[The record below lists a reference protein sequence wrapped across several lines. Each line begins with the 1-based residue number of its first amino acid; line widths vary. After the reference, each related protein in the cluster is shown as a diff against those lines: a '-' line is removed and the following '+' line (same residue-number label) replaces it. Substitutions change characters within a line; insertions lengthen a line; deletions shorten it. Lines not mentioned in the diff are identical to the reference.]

1 MDLQDIIK
9 NRKISD
15 SGDDIEYTPTA
26 EKDLSYIDTFL
37 KVISNNNRLNITY
50 SNEARVG
57 YYTPALNTVVLPYYI
72 TKDRDI
78 YILMGSHEI
87 SHVLHTPLEFLD
99 NHDGANS
106 NKHPTVRGVKFNKVL
121 MNCIN
126 IVEDIRIERLIRNKF
141 PGFVAV
147 YERGYTKLF
156 YTLFNTAEDSW
167 DKMHLGDRINHKAK
181 LGKLSRH
188 QLTTYEEGIFR
199 YLKDT
204 KDFNDVIIKSL
215 YLYNILMENE
225 KPNDKE
231 QEEQAEEE
239 CEAEGDNK
247 NTDPDKEDNNP
258 KDSNKPDDDSED
270 EYDSDSEDESDS
282 DSEDESDSDSE
293 DESDSDSED
302 ESNTESDSD
311 SEETED
317 EQDSGEE
324 SIEDIISRLEKT
336 FSETSSDDFSEELLQ
351 KIVDIVDEMG
361 DLDEESMERLST
373 NTLDNAKDDYIDENM
388 NDSQFN
394 FSPNKIEK
402 YNKAVNNP
410 RLIMNKI
417 F

>member
-1 MDLQDIIK
+1 MNLEDIIK
-9 NRKISD
+9 NRKVDD
-15 SGDDIEYTPTA
+15 SGDDIVYTPSA
-26 EKDLSYIDTFL
+26 SKDLSHIDTFL

-57 YYTPALNTVVLPYYI
+57 YYTPALNKVVLPYYI

-99 NHDGANS
+99 NHDGTNS
-106 NKHPTVRGVKFNKVL
+106 NKQPTVRGVKFNKVL

-156 YTLFNTAEDSW
+156 HTLFNMAEDSW
-167 DKMHLGDRINHKAK
+167 DEMHLGDRINHKAK
-181 LGKLSRH
+181 LGKLSKH

-231 QEEQAEEE
+231 QQEQAEEE
-239 CEAEGDNK
+239 CEADGDNK
-247 NTDPDKEDNNP
+247 NTDPDVEDNNP
-258 KDSNKPDDDSED
+258 KDSDEPGDGTSDDS
-270 EYDSDSEDESDS
+270 
-282 DSEDESDSDSE
+282 
-293 DESDSDSED
+293 
-302 ESNTESDSD
+302 NGN
-311 SEETED
+311 SEEEGDNKDSGETD
-317 EQDSGEE
+317 KDASDSGEE
-324 SIEDIISRLEKT
+324 SIEDIISKLEKT
-336 FSETSSDDFSEELLQ
+336 FGEVSSDDFSEDLLQ
-351 KIVDIVDEMG
+351 KIVDIVDNMG
-361 DLDEESMERLST
+361 ELDEESMERLST
-373 NTLDNAKDDYIDENM
+373 NTLDNAKDEYIDKNI
-388 NDSQFN
+388 NTDRHNFN
-394 FSPNKIEK
+394 PGKIEK
-402 YNKAVNNP
+402 YDEAVNNP

>member
-26 EKDLSYIDTFL
+26 AKDLSYIDTFL

-57 YYTPALNTVVLPYYI
+57 YYTPALNKVVLPYYI

-99 NHDGANS
+99 NHDGTNS

-156 YTLFNTAEDSW
+156 YTLFNMAEDSW

-181 LGKLSRH
+181 LGKLSKH

-231 QEEQAEEE
+231 QQEQAEEE

-258 KDSNKPDDDSED
+258 KDSD
-270 EYDSDSEDESDS
+270 EPADDSEDESD
-282 DSEDESDSDSE
+282 
-293 DESDSDSED
+293 
-302 ESNTESDSD
+302 NESDSD
-311 SEETED
+311 SEETEDERDSGESDSD

-324 SIEDIISRLEKT
+324 SIEDIISKLEKT
-336 FSETSSDDFSEELLQ
+336 FGETSSDDFSEELLQ
-351 KIVDIVDEMG
+351 KIVDIVDKME

-373 NTLDNAKDDYIDENM
+373 NTLDNAKDEYIDENM
-388 NDSQFN
+388 SASQFN
-394 FSPNKIEK
+394 FNPSKIEQ
-402 YNKAVNNP
+402 YNNVVNNP

>member
-1 MDLQDIIK
+1 M
-9 NRKISD
+9 
-15 SGDDIEYTPTA
+15 
-26 EKDLSYIDTFL
+26 
-37 KVISNNNRLNITY
+37 
-50 SNEARVG
+50 
-57 YYTPALNTVVLPYYI
+57 PYYI

-99 NHDGANS
+99 NHDGTNS
-106 NKHPTVRGVKFNKVL
+106 NKQPTVRGVKFNKVL

-156 YTLFNTAEDSW
+156 HTLFNMAEDSW
-167 DKMHLGDRINHKAK
+167 DEMHLGDRINHKAK
-181 LGKLSRH
+181 LGKLSKH

-231 QEEQAEEE
+231 QQEQAEEE
-239 CEAEGDNK
+239 CEADGDNI
-247 NTDPDKEDNNP
+247 NTDPDVKDNNP
-258 KDSNKPDDDSED
+258 KDSDEPGDGTSDDS
-270 EYDSDSEDESDS
+270 
-282 DSEDESDSDSE
+282 
-293 DESDSDSED
+293 
-302 ESNTESDSD
+302 NGN
-311 SEETED
+311 SEEGGDNKDSGETDED
-317 EQDSGEE
+317 GSDSGEE
-324 SIEDIISRLEKT
+324 SIEDIISKLEKA
-336 FSETSSDDFSEELLQ
+336 FGETSSDDFSEDLLQ
-351 KIVDIVDEMG
+351 KIVDIVDGMEE
-361 DLDEESMERLST
+361 LDEESMERLST
-373 NTLDNAKDDYIDENM
+373 NTLDNAKDEYIDKNI
-388 NDSQFN
+388 NTDRHNFN
-394 FSPNKIEK
+394 PGKIEK
-402 YNKAVNNP
+402 YDKLVNNP

>member
-1 MDLQDIIK
+1 MNLEDIIK
-9 NRKISD
+9 NRKVTD

-26 EKDLSYIDTFL
+26 TKDLSYIDTFL

-57 YYTPALNTVVLPYYI
+57 YYTPALNEVVLPYYI
-72 TKDRDI
+72 TKDRDV

-156 YTLFNTAEDSW
+156 HTLFNMAEDSW

-181 LGKLSRH
+181 LGKLSKH

-231 QEEQAEEE
+231 QQEQAEEE
-239 CEAEGDNK
+239 CEAKGDNK
-247 NTDPDKEDNNP
+247 NTDPDVEDNNP
-258 KDSNKPDDDSED
+258 KDSD
-270 EYDSDSEDESDS
+270 EPGDGSGSDSKG
-282 DSEDESDSDSE
+282 
-293 DESDSDSED
+293 
-302 ESNTESDSD
+302 N

-317 EQDSGEE
+317 NKDSGEMDKDVSDSGEE
-324 SIEDIISRLEKT
+324 SIEDIISKLEKT
-336 FSETSSDDFSEELLQ
+336 FGEVSSDDFSEDLLQ
-351 KIVDIVDEMG
+351 KIVDIVDSMEE
-361 DLDEESMERLST
+361 LDEESMERLSS
-373 NTLDNAKDDYIDENM
+373 NTLDNAKDEYIDKNI
-388 NDSQFN
+388 NDKRLNFN
-394 FSPNKIEK
+394 PGKIEE
-402 YNKAVNNP
+402 YNNVVKNP

>member
-1 MDLQDIIK
+1 MNLEHIIK
-9 NRKISD
+9 NRKVAD
-15 SGDDIEYTPTA
+15 SGDDIEYTPA
-26 EKDLSYIDTFL
+26 PRKDLSYIDTFL

-57 YYTPALNTVVLPYYI
+57 YYTPALNKVVLPYYI
-72 TKDRDI
+72 TKDRDV

-99 NHDGANS
+99 NHDGTNS
-106 NKHPTVRGVKFNKVL
+106 NKQPTVRGVKFNKVL

-156 YTLFNTAEDSW
+156 YTLFNMAEDSW

-181 LGKLSRH
+181 LGKLSKH

-231 QEEQAEEE
+231 QQEQAEEE
-239 CEAEGDNK
+239 CEAKGDNK
-247 NTDPDKEDNNP
+247 NTDPDAEDNNP
-258 KDSNKPDDDSED
+258 KDSDEPGDGTSDDSNGNSGEGED
-270 EYDSDSEDESDS
+270 NKDSDESGNGDS
-282 DSEDESDSDSE
+282 GDSGDADKDAS
-293 DESDSDSED
+293 
-302 ESNTESDSD
+302 
-311 SEETED
+311 
-317 EQDSGEE
+317 DSGEE
-324 SIEDIISRLEKT
+324 SIEDIISKLEKA
-336 FSETSSDDFSEELLQ
+336 FGETSSDDFSEDLLQ
-351 KIVDIVDEMG
+351 KIVDIVDNMEE
-361 DLDEESMERLST
+361 LDKEAMERLST
-373 NTLDNAKDDYIDENM
+373 NTLDNAKDEYINNNINSDQVN
-388 NDSQFN
+388 FN
-394 FSPNKIEK
+394 PGKIEK
-402 YNKAVNNP
+402 YNKAINNP

>member
-1 MDLQDIIK
+1 MRLEDIIK
-9 NRKISD
+9 NRKVVD
-15 SGDDIEYTPTA
+15 SGDDIEYTPSGT
-26 EKDLSYIDTFL
+26 KDLSHIDTFL
-37 KVISNNNRLNITY
+37 KVISNNNRLNIIY

-57 YYTPALNTVVLPYYI
+57 YYTPALNQVVLPYYI
-72 TKDRDI
+72 TKDRDV

-99 NHDGANS
+99 NHDGTNS

-156 YTLFNTAEDSW
+156 HTLFNMAEDSW
-167 DKMHLGDRINHKAK
+167 DEMHLGDRINHKAK
-181 LGKLSRH
+181 LGKLSKH

-231 QEEQAEEE
+231 QQEQAEEE
-239 CEAEGDNK
+239 CEADGENI
-247 NTDPDKEDNNP
+247 NTDPDVEDNNP
-258 KDSNKPDDDSED
+258 KDSVEPGDGTSDDSNGNSGEGGD
-270 EYDSDSEDESDS
+270 NKDSDESGNGDS
-282 DSEDESDSDSE
+282 GDADKDGS
-293 DESDSDSED
+293 
-302 ESNTESDSD
+302 
-311 SEETED
+311 
-317 EQDSGEE
+317 DSGEE
-324 SIEDIISRLEKT
+324 SIEDIISKLEKT
-336 FSETSSDDFSEELLQ
+336 FGETSSDDFSEDLLR
-351 KIVDIVDEMG
+351 KIVDIVDNMEE
-361 DLDEESMERLST
+361 LDEESMERLST
-373 NTLDNAKDDYIDENM
+373 NTLDNAKDEYIDKNI
-388 NDSQFN
+388 NDGRLNFN
-394 FSPNKIEK
+394 PGKIEK
-402 YNKAVNNP
+402 YDDVVNNP

>member
-26 EKDLSYIDTFL
+26 TKDLSYIDTFL

-57 YYTPALNTVVLPYYI
+57 YYMPALNKVVLPYYI

-99 NHDGANS
+99 NHDGTNS

-156 YTLFNTAEDSW
+156 HTLFNMAEDSW

-181 LGKLSRH
+181 LGKLSKH

-231 QEEQAEEE
+231 QQEQAEEE

-258 KDSNKPDDDSED
+258 KDSD
-270 EYDSDSEDESDS
+270 EPADDSEDESD
-282 DSEDESDSDSE
+282 
-293 DESDSDSED
+293 
-302 ESNTESDSD
+302 NESDSD
-311 SEETED
+311 SEETEDERDSGESDSD

-324 SIEDIISRLEKT
+324 SIEDIISKLEKT
-336 FSETSSDDFSEELLQ
+336 FGEISSDDFSEELLQ
-351 KIVDIVDEMG
+351 KIVDIVDKME

-373 NTLDNAKDDYIDENM
+373 NTLDNAKDEYIDENM
-388 NDSQFN
+388 SASQFN
-394 FSPNKIEK
+394 FNPNKIEK
-402 YNKAVNNP
+402 YNDVVNNP

>member
-1 MDLQDIIK
+1 MNLEDIIK
-9 NRKISD
+9 NRKVAD
-15 SGDDIEYTPTA
+15 SGDDIEYTPAAT
-26 EKDLSYIDTFL
+26 KDLSYIDTFL

-57 YYTPALNTVVLPYYI
+57 YYTPALNEVVLPYYI
-72 TKDRDI
+72 TKDRDV

-99 NHDGANS
+99 NHDGTNS

-156 YTLFNTAEDSW
+156 HTLFNMAEDSW

-181 LGKLSRH
+181 LGKLSKH

-225 KPNDKE
+225 KPNDEE
-231 QEEQAEEE
+231 QQEQAEDE
-239 CEAEGDNK
+239 CEAKGDNK
-247 NTDPDKEDNNP
+247 NTDPDVEDNNP
-258 KDSNKPDDDSED
+258 KDSNEPGDGSSNDS
-270 EYDSDSEDESDS
+270 
-282 DSEDESDSDSE
+282 
-293 DESDSDSED
+293 
-302 ESNTESDSD
+302 NGN

-317 EQDSGEE
+317 NKDSSATEDKDSGEMDKDGSDSGEE
-324 SIEDIISRLEKT
+324 SIEDIISKLEKT
-336 FSETSSDDFSEELLQ
+336 FGETSSDDFSEDLLQ
-351 KIVDIVDEMG
+351 KIVDIVDNMEE
-361 DLDEESMERLST
+361 LDEESMERLST
-373 NTLDNAKDDYIDENM
+373 NTLDNAKDEYIDN
-388 NDSQFN
+388 NINAGQLNFN
-394 FSPNKIEK
+394 PGKIEK
-402 YNKAVNNP
+402 YDKVVNNP

>member
-1 MDLQDIIK
+1 MNLEDIIK
-9 NRKISD
+9 NRKVAD
-15 SGDDIEYTPTA
+15 SGDDIEYIPAAT
-26 EKDLSYIDTFL
+26 KDLSYIDTFL

-50 SNEARVG
+50 SNNARVG
-57 YYTPALNTVVLPYYI
+57 YYTPALNEVVLPYYI

-99 NHDGANS
+99 NHDGTNS

-156 YTLFNTAEDSW
+156 HTLFNMAEDSW
-167 DKMHLGDRINHKAK
+167 DEMHLGDRINHKAK
-181 LGKLSRH
+181 LGKLSKH

-215 YLYNILMENE
+215 YLYNILMKNE

-231 QEEQAEEE
+231 QQEQAEDE
-239 CEAEGDNK
+239 CEAKGDNK
-247 NTDPDKEDNNP
+247 NTDPDVEDNNP
-258 KDSNKPDDDSED
+258 KDSD
-270 EYDSDSEDESDS
+270 EPGDGSSSDSKENSEETGDNKDS
-282 DSEDESDSDSE
+282 GETDKDV
-293 DESDSDSED
+293 
-302 ESNTESDSD
+302 SD
-311 SEETED
+311 SEETD
-317 EQDSGEE
+317 KDVSDSGEE
-324 SIEDIISRLEKT
+324 SIEDIISKLEKT
-336 FSETSSDDFSEELLQ
+336 FGETSSDDFSEDLLQ
-351 KIVDIVDEMG
+351 KVVDIVDKMEG
-361 DLDEESMERLST
+361 LDEESMERLST
-373 NTLDNAKDDYIDENM
+373 NTLDNAKDEYISKNI
-388 NDSQFN
+388 NANQLNFN
-394 FSPNKIEK
+394 PGKIEK
-402 YNKAVNNP
+402 YNNVVNNP

>member
-1 MDLQDIIK
+1 MNLEDIIK
-9 NRKISD
+9 NRKVDD
-15 SGDDIEYTPTA
+15 SGDDIVYTPSA
-26 EKDLSYIDTFL
+26 SKDLSHIDTFL

-57 YYTPALNTVVLPYYI
+57 YYTPALNKVVLPYYI

-99 NHDGANS
+99 NHDGTNS
-106 NKHPTVRGVKFNKVL
+106 NKQPTVRGVKFNKVL

-156 YTLFNTAEDSW
+156 HTLFNMAEDSW
-167 DKMHLGDRINHKAK
+167 DEMHLGDRINHKAK
-181 LGKLSRH
+181 LGKLSKH

-231 QEEQAEEE
+231 QQEQAEEE
-239 CEAEGDNK
+239 CEADGDNI
-247 NTDPDKEDNNP
+247 NTDPDVEDNNP
-258 KDSNKPDDDSED
+258 KDSVEPGDGTSDDSNGNSEEGGD
-270 EYDSDSEDESDS
+270 NKDSDESGSGDFG
-282 DSEDESDSDSE
+282 
-293 DESDSDSED
+293 
-302 ESNTESDSD
+302 
-311 SEETED
+311 ETD
-317 EQDSGEE
+317 KDASDSGEE
-324 SIEDIISRLEKT
+324 SIEDIISKLEKA
-336 FSETSSDDFSEELLQ
+336 FGETSSDDFSEDLLQ
-351 KIVDIVDEMG
+351 KIVDIVDGMEE
-361 DLDEESMERLST
+361 LDEESMERLST
-373 NTLDNAKDDYIDENM
+373 NTLDNAKDEYIDKNI
-388 NDSQFN
+388 NTDLHNFN
-394 FSPNKIEK
+394 PGKIEK
-402 YNKAVNNP
+402 YDEVVNNP

>member
-1 MDLQDIIK
+1 MNLEDIIK
-9 NRKISD
+9 NRKVAD
-15 SGDDIEYTPTA
+15 NGDDIEYTPAAT
-26 EKDLSYIDTFL
+26 KDLSHIDTFL

-57 YYTPALNTVVLPYYI
+57 YYTPALNEVVLPYYI
-72 TKDRDI
+72 TKDRDV

-99 NHDGANS
+99 NHDGTNS

-156 YTLFNTAEDSW
+156 HTLFNMAEDSW
-167 DKMHLGDRINHKAK
+167 DNMHLGDRINHKAK
-181 LGKLSRH
+181 LGKLSKH

-231 QEEQAEEE
+231 QEEQAEDE
-239 CEAEGDNK
+239 CEAKGDNK
-247 NTDPDKEDNNP
+247 NTDPDVEDNNP
-258 KDSNKPDDDSED
+258 KDSDEPADGSSNDSKG
-270 EYDSDSEDESDS
+270 
-282 DSEDESDSDSE
+282 
-293 DESDSDSED
+293 
-302 ESNTESDSD
+302 N

-317 EQDSGEE
+317 NKDSGETDDNKDSSTTEDKDSGEMDKDGSDSGEE
-324 SIEDIISRLEKT
+324 SIEDIISKLEKT
-336 FSETSSDDFSEELLQ
+336 FGETSSDDFSEDLLQ
-351 KIVDIVDEMG
+351 KIVDIVDKMG
-361 DLDEESMERLST
+361 ELDEESMERLST
-373 NTLDNAKDDYIDENM
+373 NTLDNAKDEYIDN
-388 NDSQFN
+388 NINAGQLNFN
-394 FSPNKIEK
+394 PGKIEK
-402 YNKAVNNP
+402 YDKVVNNP

>member
-1 MDLQDIIK
+1 MNLEDIIK
-9 NRKISD
+9 NRKVDD
-15 SGDDIEYTPTA
+15 SGDDIVYTPSA
-26 EKDLSYIDTFL
+26 SKDLSHIDTFL

-57 YYTPALNTVVLPYYI
+57 YYTPALNKVVLPYYI

-99 NHDGANS
+99 NHDGTNS

-156 YTLFNTAEDSW
+156 HTLFNMAEDSW
-167 DKMHLGDRINHKAK
+167 DKMHIGDRINHKAK
-181 LGKLSRH
+181 LGKLSKH

-231 QEEQAEEE
+231 QQEHAEEE
-239 CEAEGDNK
+239 CEADGDNI
-247 NTDPDKEDNNP
+247 NTDPDVEDNNP
-258 KDSNKPDDDSED
+258 KDSDEPGDGTSDDSNGNSEEGGD
-270 EYDSDSEDESDS
+270 NKDSDESGNGSNGDS
-282 DSEDESDSDSE
+282 G
-293 DESDSDSED
+293 
-302 ESNTESDSD
+302 
-311 SEETED
+311 ETD
-317 EQDSGEE
+317 KDASDSGEE
-324 SIEDIISRLEKT
+324 SIEDIISKLEKT
-336 FSETSSDDFSEELLQ
+336 FGETSSDDFSEDLLQ
-351 KIVDIVDEMG
+351 KIVDIVDNMEE
-361 DLDEESMERLST
+361 LDEGSMERLST
-373 NTLDNAKDDYIDENM
+373 NTLDNAKDEYIDKNV
-388 NDSQFN
+388 NDGRLNFN
-394 FSPNKIEK
+394 PGKIEK
-402 YNKAVNNP
+402 YDDVVNNP

>member
-1 MDLQDIIK
+1 MNLEDIIK
-9 NRKISD
+9 NRKVDD
-15 SGDDIEYTPTA
+15 SGDDIEYTPSA
-26 EKDLSYIDTFL
+26 SKDLSHIDTFL

-57 YYTPALNTVVLPYYI
+57 YYTPALNKVVLPYYI

-99 NHDGANS
+99 NHDGTNS

-141 PGFVAV
+141 PGFVVV

-156 YTLFNTAEDSW
+156 HTLFNMAEDSW
-167 DKMHLGDRINHKAK
+167 DEMHLGDRINHKAK
-181 LGKLSRH
+181 LGKLSKH

-225 KPNDKE
+225 KHNDKE
-231 QEEQAEEE
+231 QQEQAEEE
-239 CEAEGDNK
+239 CEADGDNI
-247 NTDPDKEDNNP
+247 NTDPDVEDNNP
-258 KDSNKPDDDSED
+258 KDSDEPGDGTSDDSNGNSGEGGD
-270 EYDSDSEDESDS
+270 NKDSDESG
-282 DSEDESDSDSE
+282 
-293 DESDSDSED
+293 
-302 ESNTESDSD
+302 NG
-311 SEETED
+311 
-317 EQDSGEE
+317 DSGEE
-324 SIEDIISRLEKT
+324 SIEDIISKLEKT
-336 FSETSSDDFSEELLQ
+336 FGETSSDDFSEDLLQ
-351 KIVDIVDEMG
+351 KIVDIVDNMG
-361 DLDEESMERLST
+361 ELDKESMERLST
-373 NTLDNAKDDYIDENM
+373 NTLDNAKDEYIDKNISTDRH
-388 NDSQFN
+388 NFN
-394 FSPNKIEK
+394 PGKIEK
-402 YNKAVNNP
+402 YDEVVNNP

>member
-1 MDLQDIIK
+1 MNLEDIIK
-9 NRKISD
+9 NRKVDD
-15 SGDDIEYTPTA
+15 SGDDIVYTPSA
-26 EKDLSYIDTFL
+26 SKDLSHIDTFL

-57 YYTPALNTVVLPYYI
+57 YYTPALNKVVLPYYI

-99 NHDGANS
+99 NHDGTNS

-156 YTLFNTAEDSW
+156 HTLFNMAEDSW

-181 LGKLSRH
+181 LGKLSKH

-231 QEEQAEEE
+231 QQEQAEEE
-239 CEAEGDNK
+239 CEADGDNI
-247 NTDPDKEDNNP
+247 NTDPDVEDNNP
-258 KDSNKPDDDSED
+258 KDSDEPGDGASDDS
-270 EYDSDSEDESDS
+270 
-282 DSEDESDSDSE
+282 
-293 DESDSDSED
+293 
-302 ESNTESDSD
+302 NGN
-311 SEETED
+311 SEEGGDNKDSGETDED
-317 EQDSGEE
+317 GSDSGEE
-324 SIEDIISRLEKT
+324 SIEDIISKLEKT
-336 FSETSSDDFSEELLQ
+336 FGEVSSDDFSEDLLQ
-351 KIVDIVDEMG
+351 KIVDIVDGMEE
-361 DLDEESMERLST
+361 LDEESMERLST
-373 NTLDNAKDDYIDENM
+373 NTLDNAKDEYIDKNI
-388 NDSQFN
+388 NTDRHNFN
-394 FSPNKIEK
+394 PGKIEK
-402 YNKAVNNP
+402 YEEVVNNP

>member
-1 MDLQDIIK
+1 MRLEDIIK
-9 NRKISD
+9 NRKVVDSD
-15 SGDDIEYTPTA
+15 DDIEYTPSAT
-26 EKDLSYIDTFL
+26 KDLSHIDTFL
-37 KVISNNNRLNITY
+37 KVISNNNRLNIIY

-57 YYTPALNTVVLPYYI
+57 YYTPALNQVVLPYYI

-99 NHDGANS
+99 NHDGTNS

-156 YTLFNTAEDSW
+156 HTLFNMAEDSW
-167 DKMHLGDRINHKAK
+167 DEMHLGDRINHKAK
-181 LGKLSRH
+181 LGKLSKH

-231 QEEQAEEE
+231 QQEQAEEE
-239 CEAEGDNK
+239 CEADGDNI
-247 NTDPDKEDNNP
+247 NTDPDVEDNNP
-258 KDSNKPDDDSED
+258 KDSIEPGDGTSDDSNGNSEEGGD
-270 EYDSDSEDESDS
+270 NKDSDESGNGDS
-282 DSEDESDSDSE
+282 GDADKDAS
-293 DESDSDSED
+293 
-302 ESNTESDSD
+302 
-311 SEETED
+311 
-317 EQDSGEE
+317 DSGEE
-324 SIEDIISRLEKT
+324 SIEDIISKLEKT
-336 FSETSSDDFSEELLQ
+336 FGETSSDDFSEDLLR
-351 KIVDIVDEMG
+351 KIVDIVDNMEE
-361 DLDEESMERLST
+361 LDEESMERLST
-373 NTLDNAKDDYIDENM
+373 NTLDNAKDEYIDKNI
-388 NDSQFN
+388 NDGRLNFN
-394 FSPNKIEK
+394 PGKIEK
-402 YNKAVNNP
+402 YDDVVNNP

>member
-1 MDLQDIIK
+1 MNLEYIIK
-9 NRKISD
+9 NRKDAD
-15 SGDDIEYTPTA
+15 SGDDIEYTPAAT
-26 EKDLSYIDTFL
+26 KDLSYIDTFL

-57 YYTPALNTVVLPYYI
+57 YYTPALNKVVLPYYI

-99 NHDGANS
+99 NHDGTNS
-106 NKHPTVRGVKFNKVL
+106 NKQPTVRGVKFNKVL

-156 YTLFNTAEDSW
+156 HTLFNMAEDSW
-167 DKMHLGDRINHKAK
+167 DEMHLGDRINHKAK
-181 LGKLSRH
+181 LGKLSKH

-231 QEEQAEEE
+231 QQEQAEEE
-239 CEAEGDNK
+239 CEADGDNI
-247 NTDPDKEDNNP
+247 NTDPDVKDNNP
-258 KDSNKPDDDSED
+258 KDSDEPGDGTSDDS
-270 EYDSDSEDESDS
+270 
-282 DSEDESDSDSE
+282 
-293 DESDSDSED
+293 
-302 ESNTESDSD
+302 NGN
-311 SEETED
+311 SEEGGDNKDSGETDED
-317 EQDSGEE
+317 GSDSGEE
-324 SIEDIISRLEKT
+324 SIEDIISKLEKA
-336 FSETSSDDFSEELLQ
+336 FGETSSDDFSEDLLQ
-351 KIVDIVDEMG
+351 KIVDIVDGMEE
-361 DLDEESMERLST
+361 LDEESMERLST
-373 NTLDNAKDDYIDENM
+373 NTLDNAKDEYIDKNI
-388 NDSQFN
+388 NTDRHNFN
-394 FSPNKIEK
+394 PGKIEK
-402 YNKAVNNP
+402 YDKLVNNP

>member
-1 MDLQDIIK
+1 MNLEDIIK
-9 NRKISD
+9 NRKVDD
-15 SGDDIEYTPTA
+15 SGDDIVYTPSA
-26 EKDLSYIDTFL
+26 SKDLSHIDTFL

-57 YYTPALNTVVLPYYI
+57 YYTPALNKVVLPYYI

-99 NHDGANS
+99 NHDGTNS

-156 YTLFNTAEDSW
+156 NTLFNMAEDSW
-167 DKMHLGDRINHKAK
+167 DEMHLGDRINHKAK
-181 LGKLSRH
+181 LGKLSKH

-231 QEEQAEEE
+231 QQEQAEEE
-239 CEAEGDNK
+239 CEADGDNI
-247 NTDPDKEDNNP
+247 NTDPDVEDNNP
-258 KDSNKPDDDSED
+258 KDSDEPGDGTSDDSNGNSEEGGD
-270 EYDSDSEDESDS
+270 NKDSDESGNDS
-282 DSEDESDSDSE
+282 NGDSG
-293 DESDSDSED
+293 
-302 ESNTESDSD
+302 
-311 SEETED
+311 ETD
-317 EQDSGEE
+317 KDATGSGEE
-324 SIEDIISRLEKT
+324 SIEDIISKLEKT
-336 FSETSSDDFSEELLQ
+336 FGETSSDDFSEDLLQ
-351 KIVDIVDEMG
+351 KIVDIVDNMG
-361 DLDEESMERLST
+361 ELDEESMERLST
-373 NTLDNAKDDYIDENM
+373 NTLDNAKDEYIDKNIDTDRH
-388 NDSQFN
+388 NFN
-394 FSPNKIEK
+394 PGKIEK
-402 YNKAVNNP
+402 YDEVVNNP

>member
-1 MDLQDIIK
+1 MNLEHIIK
-9 NRKISD
+9 NRKVAD
-15 SGDDIEYTPTA
+15 SGDDIEYTPAPT
-26 EKDLSYIDTFL
+26 KDLSYIDTFL

-57 YYTPALNTVVLPYYI
+57 YYTPALNKVVLPYYI
-72 TKDRDI
+72 TKDRDV

-99 NHDGANS
+99 NHDGTNS

-156 YTLFNTAEDSW
+156 YTLFNMAEDSW

-181 LGKLSRH
+181 LGKLSKH

-225 KPNDKE
+225 KHNDKE
-231 QEEQAEEE
+231 QQEQAEEE
-239 CEAEGDNK
+239 CEAKGDNK
-247 NTDPDKEDNNP
+247 NTDPDVEDNNP
-258 KDSNKPDDDSED
+258 KDSDEPGDGTSDDSNGNSGEGED
-270 EYDSDSEDESDS
+270 NKDSDESGNGDS
-282 DSEDESDSDSE
+282 GDSGDADKDAS
-293 DESDSDSED
+293 
-302 ESNTESDSD
+302 
-311 SEETED
+311 
-317 EQDSGEE
+317 DSGEE
-324 SIEDIISRLEKT
+324 SIEDIISKLEKA
-336 FSETSSDDFSEELLQ
+336 FGETSSDDFSEDLLQ
-351 KIVDIVDEMG
+351 KIVDIVDNMEE
-361 DLDEESMERLST
+361 LDKESMERLST
-373 NTLDNAKDDYIDENM
+373 NTLDNAKDEYIN
-388 NDSQFN
+388 NNINGGQVNFN
-394 FSPNKIEK
+394 PGKIEK
-402 YNKAVNNP
+402 YNKVINNP

>member
-1 MDLQDIIK
+1 MNLEDIIK
-9 NRKISD
+9 NRKVDD
-15 SGDDIEYTPTA
+15 SGDDIVYTPSA
-26 EKDLSYIDTFL
+26 SKDLSHIDTFL

-57 YYTPALNTVVLPYYI
+57 YYTPALNQVVLPYYI

-99 NHDGANS
+99 NHDGTNS
-106 NKHPTVRGVKFNKVL
+106 NKQPTVRGVKFNKVL

-147 YERGYTKLF
+147 YERGYAKLF
-156 YTLFNTAEDSW
+156 HTLFNMAEDSW
-167 DKMHLGDRINHKAK
+167 DEMHLGDRINHKAK
-181 LGKLSRH
+181 LGKLSKH

-231 QEEQAEEE
+231 QQEQAEEE
-239 CEAEGDNK
+239 CEADGDNI
-247 NTDPDKEDNNP
+247 NTDPDVEDNNP
-258 KDSNKPDDDSED
+258 KDSDEPGDGTSDDSNGNSGEGGD
-270 EYDSDSEDESDS
+270 NKDSDESGNG
-282 DSEDESDSDSE
+282 DSEGADEDGS
-293 DESDSDSED
+293 
-302 ESNTESDSD
+302 
-311 SEETED
+311 
-317 EQDSGEE
+317 DSGEE
-324 SIEDIISRLEKT
+324 SIEDIISKLEKA
-336 FSETSSDDFSEELLQ
+336 FGETSSDDFSEDLLQ
-351 KIVDIVDEMG
+351 KIVDIVDNMG
-361 DLDEESMERLST
+361 ELDEESMERLST
-373 NTLDNAKDDYIDENM
+373 NTLDNAKDEYIDKNI
-388 NDSQFN
+388 NTDQHNFN
-394 FSPNKIEK
+394 PGKIEK
-402 YNKAVNNP
+402 YDEVVNNP

>member
-1 MDLQDIIK
+1 MNLEDIIK
-9 NRKISD
+9 NRKVAD
-15 SGDDIEYTPTA
+15 SGDDIEYTPAAT
-26 EKDLSYIDTFL
+26 KDLSYIDTFL

-57 YYTPALNTVVLPYYI
+57 YYTPALNEVVLPYYI
-72 TKDRDI
+72 TKDRDV

-99 NHDGANS
+99 NHDGTNS

-156 YTLFNTAEDSW
+156 HTLFNMAEDSW

-181 LGKLSRH
+181 LGKLSKH

-225 KPNDKE
+225 KPNDEE
-231 QEEQAEEE
+231 QQEQAEDE
-239 CEAEGDNK
+239 CEAKGDNK
-247 NTDPDKEDNNP
+247 NTDPDVEDNNP
-258 KDSNKPDDDSED
+258 KDSNEPGDGSSNDS
-270 EYDSDSEDESDS
+270 
-282 DSEDESDSDSE
+282 
-293 DESDSDSED
+293 
-302 ESNTESDSD
+302 NGN

-317 EQDSGEE
+317 NKDSGEIGDNKDSSATEDKDSGEMDKDGSDSGEE
-324 SIEDIISRLEKT
+324 SIEDIISKLEKT
-336 FSETSSDDFSEELLQ
+336 FGETSSDDFSEDLLQ
-351 KIVDIVDEMG
+351 KIVDIVDNMEE
-361 DLDEESMERLST
+361 LDEESMERLST
-373 NTLDNAKDDYIDENM
+373 NTLDNAKDEYIDN
-388 NDSQFN
+388 NINAGQLNFN
-394 FSPNKIEK
+394 PGKIEK
-402 YNKAVNNP
+402 YDKVVNNP

>member
-1 MDLQDIIK
+1 MNLEDIIK
-9 NRKISD
+9 NRKVDD
-15 SGDDIEYTPTA
+15 SGDDIVYTPSA
-26 EKDLSYIDTFL
+26 SKDLSHIDTFL

-57 YYTPALNTVVLPYYI
+57 YYTPALNKVVLPYYI

-99 NHDGANS
+99 NHDGTNS
-106 NKHPTVRGVKFNKVL
+106 NKQPTVRGVKFNKVL

-156 YTLFNTAEDSW
+156 HTLFNMAEDSW
-167 DKMHLGDRINHKAK
+167 DEMHLGDRINHKAK
-181 LGKLSRH
+181 LGKLSKH

-231 QEEQAEEE
+231 QQEQAEEE
-239 CEAEGDNK
+239 CEADGDNK
-247 NTDPDKEDNNP
+247 NTDPDVEDNNP
-258 KDSNKPDDDSED
+258 KDSDEPGDGTSDDS
-270 EYDSDSEDESDS
+270 
-282 DSEDESDSDSE
+282 
-293 DESDSDSED
+293 
-302 ESNTESDSD
+302 NGN
-311 SEETED
+311 SEEEGDNKDSGETD
-317 EQDSGEE
+317 KDASDSGEE
-324 SIEDIISRLEKT
+324 SIEDIISKLEKT
-336 FSETSSDDFSEELLQ
+336 FGEVSSDDFSEDLLQ
-351 KIVDIVDEMG
+351 KIVDIVDNMEE
-361 DLDEESMERLST
+361 LDEESMERLST
-373 NTLDNAKDDYIDENM
+373 NTLDNAKDEYIDKNI
-388 NDSQFN
+388 NTDRHNFN
-394 FSPNKIEK
+394 PGKIEK
-402 YNKAVNNP
+402 YDEVVNNP